1 MEDNKIEDEKEKKEE
16 KEEKK
21 EKEEKEEKK
30 AKKVK
35 EEDFQKNLV
44 INNKYVILG
53 KLGEGGFGK
62 VYLVKGVE
70 DKQKYALKVLL
81 KEKCSAKNIKS
92 FQREVEILKY
102 LYKWNK
108 DSYILKL
115 YESGEFTTVDD
126 NKRLY
131 YVVDYAEKGDL
142 LHYVKASDI
151 GIGERYGKILFK
163 KILEGIQFCHRLNIC
178 HLDIKI
184 GNILLDD
191 KFNPIIIDFG
201 LSRSIMKLPEK
212 TLIEIKGERGTN
224 FMKCPQMLEKDVAY
238 SGIDADIFA
247 LGTLLFQL
255 VSNQKGF
262 DKAND
267 LCYKNIK
274 DKNYD
279 LFWTKMIL
287 KREDLS
293 KEFKN
298 LYVRM
303 IAYEP
308 KERPSIKE
316 VLNDPWF
323 DEINVLIQY
332 DPEGYKKLE
341 NEYKDYMYALELKY
355 KDMIQLEIQNN
366 PNHEQNDGNRGIRGV
381 SSFEGE
387 QYFEEDL
394 IPKKLDKYKNY
405 KYFAKIKGI
414 TNPVK
419 FMNLLMDK
427 IIQKNKDECTLKK
440 YDEKLKFKIIFEKE
454 EDADEQENEELE
466 QNEEEDE
473 KNSSEKKCIM
483 DVKIFDCEN
492 NEYLLCFNKKQGD
505 SEEFYENFLKIK
517 EIVQNIFN

>member
-1 MEDNKIEDEKEKKEE
+1 
-16 KEEKK
+16 
-21 EKEEKEEKK
+21 
-30 AKKVK
+30 
-35 EEDFQKNLV
+35 
-44 INNKYVILG
+44 
-53 KLGEGGFGK
+53 
-62 VYLVKGVE
+62 
-70 DKQKYALKVLL
+70 
-81 KEKCSAKNIKS
+81 
-92 FQREVEILKY
+92 
-102 LYKWNK
+102 
-108 DSYILKL
+108 
-115 YESGEFTTVDD
+115 
-126 NKRLY
+126 
-131 YVVDYAEKGDL
+131 
-142 LHYVKASDI
+142 
-151 GIGERYGKILFK
+151 
-163 KILEGIQFCHRLNIC
+163 
-178 HLDIKI
+178 
-184 GNILLDD
+184 
-191 KFNPIIIDFG
+191 
-201 LSRSIMKLPEK
+201 
-212 TLIEIKGERGTN
+212 
-224 FMKCPQMLEKDVAY
+224 MKCPQMLEKDVAY

-262 DKAND
+262 SKADD
-267 LCYKNIK
+267 LFYKNIK

-366 PNHEQNDGNRGIRGV
+366 PNHEQNDGNRGTRGI
-381 SSFEGE
+381 SDFEGE
-387 QYFEEDL
+387 QYFEENL
-394 IPKKLDKYKNY
+394 IPKKLDKNNNY

-414 TNPVK
+414 FNPVK
-419 FMNLLMDK
+419 FMNLLMNE

-454 EDADEQENEELE
+454 EDADEQKNEELE

-473 KNSSEKKCIM
+473 NNSGEKKCIM